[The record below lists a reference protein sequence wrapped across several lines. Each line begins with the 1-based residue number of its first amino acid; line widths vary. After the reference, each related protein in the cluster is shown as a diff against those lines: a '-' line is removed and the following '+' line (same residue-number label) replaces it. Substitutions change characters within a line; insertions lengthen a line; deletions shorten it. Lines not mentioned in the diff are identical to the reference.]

1 MVLIR
6 VIFYKKKWIIAL
18 RNNEKTWKECFIWH
32 FRQIKRQIMFSF
44 SLTSLQ
50 WDSIK
55 LILNQQYLFI
65 IIKIKQIFWIS
76 VHVNWKIFLVDIFFI
91 CCRPLIFQTVNSA
104 RSKSLRFI
112 YQRFTP
118 SSCKAIRKLEFV
130 AKNHFFSIP

>member
-1 MVLIR
+1 
-6 VIFYKKKWIIAL
+6 
-18 RNNEKTWKECFIWH
+18 
-32 FRQIKRQIMFSF
+32 MFSF

-118 SSCKAIRKLEFV
+118 SSCKDIGIKKFEFV
-130 AKNHFFSIP
+130 SKNSFLFDPSIKLTLECRVQQLRCISV